1 MWVSLIHGSFVLS
14 CSGILSALGNLLSQ
28 AFGVQEEQQR
38 KWPKKENQCSGTCTL
53 CNIWV
58 EWQCI
63 LITHTPHNHVKYLCF
78 TYLKDYT
85 YMSQYTLSHFTKIF
99 NTRTVKWV
107 TYLFKMSLFFFRLLI
122 TGPVS
127 HYIYHL
133 LEVLLPNTV
142 PYCLIKRLLLE
153 RLIFAPAFLLLFYVV
168 MNALEVMFHSW
179 DESDFLLCCTEIYA
193 FLNTAQ
199 QYYFISALC
208 LHLPHFLDNNFVVIT
223 VIDMLTI
230 YCQAWRSW

>member
-1 MWVSLIHGSFVLS
+1 MFYIFERLHIHVTVHIKLI
-14 CSGILSALGNLLSQ
+14 
-28 AFGVQEEQQR
+28 
-38 KWPKKENQCSGTCTL
+38 
-53 CNIWV
+53 
-58 EWQCI
+58 
-63 LITHTPHNHVKYLCF
+63 
-78 TYLKDYT
+78 
-85 YMSQYTLSHFTKIF
+85 

-107 TYLFKMSLFFFRLLI
+107 TNLFKMSLFFFRLLI

-199 QYYFISALC
+199 QYYLISALC
-208 LHLPHFLDNNFVVIT
+208 LHLPHFLDNSFVVIT
-223 VIDMLTI
+223 VIDMLFYHLLSSMEKLVVSTVR
-230 YCQAWRSW
+230 WVES